1 MADVPAVVHFFLAT
15 TALGYVSME
24 AKDIS
29 KGRTP
34 RNPLSLAT
42 FGAAFMQGGG
52 LGLLGDFFLG
62 TADRFGNQ
70 LTANMVGPALTEL
83 SNLAVMTGQLVQG
96 KFGEA
101 GETAVRTI
109 TNNLP
114 FVNLWYLR
122 AGMDYMI
129 NYRLREWMSPGT
141 LKRAERKLKEENNQT
156 YFRFGDIDLTPS
168 HVIPKGGF

>member
-1 MADVPAVVHFFLAT
+1 MV
-15 TALGYVSME
+15 

-62 TADRFGNQ
+62 TADRCGNQ

-83 SNLAVMTGQLVQG
+83 SNLAVMTGQLAQG

-109 TNNLP
+109 TNTMR
-114 FVNLWYLR
+114 FVNLW
-122 AGMDYMI
+122 
-129 NYRLREWMSPGT
+129 
-141 LKRAERKLKEENNQT
+141 
-156 YFRFGDIDLTPS
+156 
-168 HVIPKGGF
+168 

>member
-1 MADVPAVVHFFLAT
+1 
-15 TALGYVSME
+15 
-24 AKDIS
+24 
-29 KGRTP
+29 
-34 RNPLSLAT
+34 
-42 FGAAFMQGGG
+42 MQGGG